1 MATKTSKVKVA
12 LEASGG
18 NQVSKE
24 LDRVGKA
31 TERVGKNQTRL
42 GQASASAGRSFA
54 AQSQGLGGV
63 VGVYAAAA
71 ANVFALTAAFTAL
84 NRAAQFETIIR
95 GTEQLANAVG
105 SSSQRVIR
113 GLQDITNGQLS
124 IVEAATQANLALSAG
139 FNSQQINELAEVSL
153 KASRALG
160 RNLTD
165 SFQRITRGAIKLEPE
180 LLDEIGI
187 FTRIEPAVEAYAA
200 SLNKSASQLTQFERR
215 QAFVNQVI
223 KDGQRAFA
231 DITDTGET
239 TQEVFE
245 KLVANFQN
253 LAIQA
258 GLLVTKGLEPVAKF
272 LDQSLGNR
280 IVLLGSV
287 ALLVFNSLRT
297 ALSGFVVGGF
307 TQLNEVLER
316 TAQRFTKVN
325 VQSATFAS
333 QAQEAAGAF
342 VGGGAF
348 QGAGRGTGANL
359 KRRLAEGNIGLREAR
374 TLRADVKLLA
384 QNELNLQEAINKNRK
399 DGSDLTGE
407 AKKQLE
413 QSEKRQQGL
422 AAAAKVF
429 DDRIKSAGKGANILA
444 GGLNLAAAAARG
456 IGTALSAA
464 LGLLNIFV
472 SVLGAAQL
480 AFSFFGVDLFSTIS
494 EFVQSFGKDAR
505 DTAAGLDELANAYK
519 RAGRVAGE
527 VGTIFSGVDPQA
539 AIAAA
544 RSAEKLVTAQQGLQ
558 QVDNSLEK
566 QLERAISAYNEAKTS
581 ADRLAAATKIAGINL
596 AQSGALPTLEKQ
608 GLAVTRIAE
617 LSERSGKII
626 ADSFVKGG
634 LLKISDDGK
643 TVVATLGDV
652 TQKIG
657 TFEDGTFTTTKALS
671 ELGTSAA
678 DSQQKIQKLKEDLKQ
693 GIISAE
699 IASRDL
705 ITIRTLIEAVSDAN
719 PRLAA
724 ELKKLLKPTK
734 DVTDQFIKL
743 DQIAKSIRKQFSGD
757 ITIADTA
764 VLKGLVSAGGEF
776 ARTQEEAQSNRAEF
790 LSLTKLTLESLI
802 KEKGEQANINAAR
815 DAYLAS
821 QKAAFGFN
829 AKNVIKTSEQTK
841 EEQKRLDKLTQQN
854 TF

>member
-165 SFQRITRGAIKLEPE
+165 SFQRVTRGAIKLEPE

-333 QAQEAAGAF
+333 QAQDAAGAF

-374 TLRADVKLLA
+374 TLRADVKILA

-399 DGSDLTGE
+399 DGAISAGE
-407 AKKQLE
+407 AAKQLE
-413 QSEKRQQGL
+413 QSKIRQQGL
-422 AAAAKVF
+422 AASAEVF
-429 DDRIKSAGKGANILA
+429 DKRIKSAGKGANTLA

-480 AFSFFGVDLFSTIS
+480 VFSFFGVDLFSKIS
-494 EFVQSFGKDAR
+494 DFVQSIGKDAR

-519 RAGRVAGE
+519 RAGRTAGE
-527 VGTIFSGVDPQA
+527 LGVIFSGTDPQA
-539 AIAAA
+539 VIAAA
-544 RSAEKLVTAQQGLQ
+544 RAAEEAEKSISSF
-558 QVDNSLEK
+558 DNSLAG
-566 QLERAISAYNEAKTS
+566 QLESAIARYNEATNA
-581 ADRLAAATKIAGINL
+581 ADRLAAATEIAGINL

-608 GLAVTRIAE
+608 GLAITRIAE
-617 LSERSGKII
+617 LSERSGSII

-652 TQKIG
+652 TQTIG
-657 TFEDGTFTTTKALS
+657 TFEDGTFKTTKALS

-678 DSQQKIQKLKEDLKQ
+678 DSQQKIQKLAGDLEK

-705 ITIRTLIEAVSDAN
+705 ITIRTLIEAVGDAN

-724 ELKKLLKPTK
+724 ELKNLLRPVK

-776 ARTQEEAQSNRAEF
+776 ARTQEEAQANRAEF
-790 LSLTKLTLESLI
+790 LSLTKQTLESLI
-802 KEKGEQANINAAR
+802 SEGGEQANINAAR

-829 AKNVIKTSEQTK
+829 VKNVIKTSEQTI

-854 TF
+854 NI